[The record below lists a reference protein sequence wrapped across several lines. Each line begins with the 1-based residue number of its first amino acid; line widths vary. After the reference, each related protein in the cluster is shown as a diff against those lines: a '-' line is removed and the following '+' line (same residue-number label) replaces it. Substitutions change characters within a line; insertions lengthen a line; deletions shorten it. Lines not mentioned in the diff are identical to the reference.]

1 MMEKRKQIRY
11 TAHAQARIP
20 EVFDGKVLLK
30 DISVTGC
37 GIESTMFMDI
47 KLNHRYKMDI
57 IPEEASKIGP
67 FEILA
72 EVLWIRAGGYSFE
85 AGFAITAS
93 PKGKQFQRYV
103 DYLSWR

>member
-11 TAHAQARIP
+11 STQARARVP
-20 EVFDGKVLLK
+20 EVFEGDVLLK

-47 KLNHRYKMDI
+47 NLNHRYKI
-57 IPEEASKIGP
+57 EVLPEEASKIGP
-67 FEILA
+67 FELMA
-72 EVLWIRAGGYSFE
+72 EVLWIRTGGYSFE
-85 AGFAITAS
+85 AGLTIVES